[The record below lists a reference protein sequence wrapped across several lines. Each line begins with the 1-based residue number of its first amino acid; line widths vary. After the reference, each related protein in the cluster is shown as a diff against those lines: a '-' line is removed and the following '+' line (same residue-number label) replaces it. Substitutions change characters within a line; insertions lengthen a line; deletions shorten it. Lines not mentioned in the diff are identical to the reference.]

1 MISNLFHN
9 LLISAYSS
17 ISKLNYSNQ
26 FMICSTAISN
36 LTDGW
41 FWSCDKNISG
51 SNCCLNANE
60 VMSTQAN
67 DSANSSFWN
76 AFSDLSKLS
85 YCYCTQKQN
94 TSSFEDQLIDWWQ
107 CASGSAAS
115 IENTHHQD
123 LLSFKISLNLADSSN
138 NKKKHFITN

>member
-1 MISNLFHN
+1 MISNSFHN
-9 LLISAYSS
+9 LLISAYSA
-17 ISKLNYSNQ
+17 ITRLNYPNQ
-26 FMICSTAISN
+26 FIIYSTAAAN

-51 SNCCLNANE
+51 SNYCMNANE

-85 YCYCTQKQN
+85 YCYCTQKTKHIKLWRSTDRLMTVCIWLHRFYRKYSSSAFVVVQN
-94 TSSFEDQLIDWWQ
+94 FMKFSRF
-107 CASGSAAS
+107 
-115 IENTHHQD
+115 
-123 LLSFKISLNLADSSN
+123 FK
-138 NKKKHFITN
+138 

>member
-1 MISNLFHN
+1 MISNSFHN
-9 LLISAYSS
+9 LLISAYSA
-17 ISKLNYSNQ
+17 ITRLNYPNQ
-26 FMICSTAISN
+26 FIIYSTAAAN

-51 SNCCLNANE
+51 SNYCMNANE

-107 CASGSAAS
+107 CASDSTGS
-115 IENTHHQD
+115 IENTHHQH
-123 LLSFKISLNLADSSN
+123 LLSFKISWNLADSSN
-138 NKKKHFITN
+138 NKKSIS